1 MVALKIEQ
9 ACIDAKEKLEK
20 LGIEDEIQGKLEW
33 VLGSYA
39 NDGNPEGLYEV
50 GALALEA
57 LKEFKKSKPRS
68 VTKKLIEDL
77 EKGLQEQSA

>member
-20 LGIEDEIQGKLEW
+20 LGIGQEIQEKLEW
-33 VLGSYA
+33 VLGSYN

-57 LKEFKKSKPRS
+57 LKEFKKEKPRQVS
-68 VTKKLIEDL
+68 KKLVEEIE
-77 EKGLQEQSA
+77 KAIGEQ